1 MSDEQMRMAR
11 EMMGKCPMR
20 RPQSC
25 GLLDIQLGFSL
36 GISEESCEQCY
47 VQGPGSPESLA
58 TRTRMVQLTISQM
71 VPRWPHIGHPGLR
84 DLVGKAM
91 SDEERAAAASK
102 PAPTRAGPKKMK
114 WLGLMWD
121 GVPYPWLLGEAVVKG
136 ARTLWAEVRRV
147 GWPWSKRATG
157 CGCLSAPKRAL
168 AAVTNTLSGG
178 KSNG

>member
-1 MSDEQMRMAR
+1 MS

-25 GLLDIQLGFSL
+25 GLLDVQLGFVL
-36 GISEESCEQCY
+36 GVDDVFCERCHEL
-47 VQGPGSPESLA
+47 GPGTQQALEV
-58 TRTRMVQLTISQM
+58 RTGLVQLTVDQM
-71 VPRWPHIGHPGLR
+71 KPRWPNIGHPGLR

-91 SDEERAAAASK
+91 SDGERAAAASK
-102 PAPTRAGPKKMK
+102 PTPTRAGPKKMK
-114 WLGLMWD
+114 WLGLTWE
-121 GVPYPWLLGEAVVKG
+121 GVPYPWLLGVAVVKG
-136 ARTLWAEVRRV
+136 VRTLWAEVRRV

-178 KSNG
+178 NSK